1 MENLVS
7 KDMEMEKQFVSNE
20 LGSNSHRKKITRLV
34 SSVSPFSVSW
44 AARLTAKIISQIY
57 RIFINRVTLRAST
70 FRTNIIRAH

>member
-34 SSVSPFSVSW
+34 SSVSPFSVS
-44 AARLTAKIISQIY
+44 
-57 RIFINRVTLRAST
+57 
-70 FRTNIIRAH
+70 